1 MNKQNIIN
9 LLPITTD
16 RLILRVATLADAR
29 LIQDAKESRDANL
42 LRRWMSWSS
51 DEGMSMQG
59 TIDYL
64 NRADTDART
73 IALLGVDKAT
83 GAHVLSTGLDAEDDD
98 FQTISTGWWLSANN
112 EGKGLAFE
120 GMSAL
125 INFCKLNRVCQTMTS
140 AHYEGNER
148 SQNLMLRLGFLY
160 KNTEDKAH
168 QCHLNGIM
176 VDVLNYELEIYIY
189 I

>member
-1 MNKQNIIN
+1 MKKQDIIN
-9 LLPITTD
+9 LLPITAD
-16 RLILRVATLADAR
+16 RLIIRVATLGDAQ

-42 LRRWMSWSS
+42 LQRWMSWSS

-64 NRADTDART
+64 NRADKDART

-98 FQTISTGWWLSANN
+98 FTIVSTGWWLSHGH
-112 EGKGLAFE
+112 EGKGLAYE

-125 INFCKLNRVCQTMTS
+125 IDFCKVNRVCQTMTS
-140 AHYEGNER
+140 CHYEGNER
-148 SQNLMLRLGFLY
+148 SQSLMLRLGFLY

-176 VDVLNYELEIYIY
+176 VDVLNYELKI
-189 I
+189 